1 VVVSS
6 GQIAA
11 APALS
16 HGRDREGSSPEVVWH
31 DLECGAYRADLPLWR
46 ELAEVASSVPGRAR
60 ILDVGAG
67 TGRVALDLA
76 RGGHGVTALDS
87 DPALLGG
94 LRWRAGD
101 LDVEIVWADARAF
114 ELDRRDFGLCI
125 VPMNTIQL
133 LGGSAGRIAFLRHA
147 RAHLRPGGL
156 LACTII
162 AGAEPFD
169 CSRGDPEPSAETV
182 RVGRL
187 SYVSRMT
194 RVSVREQTLLIERE
208 RRIISDAAE
217 GVDSPEPLPPDAVED
232 RSPGKRSPPR
242 APAERELITLDR
254 VGVSQLEREGIEAG
268 LRPEPRRGVPA
279 TEEHTGSPVVMLRA

>member
-1 VVVSS
+1 MVVSAS
-6 GQIAA
+6 DIAA

-16 HGRDREGSSPEVVWH
+16 HGQDRDDSSPEVIWH
-31 DLECGAYRADLPLWR
+31 DLECGAYRADLSMWR
-46 ELAEVASSVPGRAR
+46 ELAQTASTIPGRVR

-76 RGGHGVTALDS
+76 RAGHGVTALDS
-87 DPALLGG
+87 DPALLGA
-94 LRWRAGD
+94 LQWRAGQ
-101 LDVEIVWADARAF
+101 LDVEIVVSDARAF
-114 ELDRRDFGLCI
+114 ELGRRDFGLCI

-162 AGAEPFD
+162 AAAEPFD
-169 CSRGDPEPSAETV
+169 CSHGDLGPSAETA

-187 SYVSRMT
+187 VYVSRMT
-194 RVSVREQTLLIERE
+194 RVSVRKRTLLIERE
-208 RRIISDAAE
+208 RQIIADAGEVAS
-217 GVDSPEPLPPDAVED
+217 SPEPLPRDAVED
-232 RSPGKRSPPR
+232 RSPGTRSPSR

-268 LRPEPRRGVPA
+268 LGPEPGRLVPA